1 MEICKRSPKLKIT
14 YVQGFIMKDSLE
26 NIWSL
31 DKKQYSKFIFLKLTT
46 ILKSMKKLYTHIHGK
61 IYILKRKGTTN
72 TKFKIVVILER
83 DKNID
88 WGDFEIWAVF

>member
-1 MEICKRSPKLKIT
+1 
-14 YVQGFIMKDSLE
+14 
-26 NIWSL
+26 
-31 DKKQYSKFIFLKLTT
+31 
-46 ILKSMKKLYTHIHGK
+46 MKKLYTHIHGK